1 MRGDLTVVN
10 CAITRGIGC
19 KQPTHEGGN
28 SLKKQTKKPSYPPQA
43 GGGGRM
49 PPLPSLAEAIQLQK
63 ALGLVLSFY
72 TKNNTKRGALDF

>member
-28 SLKKQTKKPSYPPQA
+28 SFKKNEKTELPTPGRRRGEDAPTPQLGRGDPIAKSPWFGAVFLYKKQY
-43 GGGGRM
+43 
-49 PPLPSLAEAIQLQK
+49 
-63 ALGLVLSFY
+63 
-72 TKNNTKRGALDF
+72 